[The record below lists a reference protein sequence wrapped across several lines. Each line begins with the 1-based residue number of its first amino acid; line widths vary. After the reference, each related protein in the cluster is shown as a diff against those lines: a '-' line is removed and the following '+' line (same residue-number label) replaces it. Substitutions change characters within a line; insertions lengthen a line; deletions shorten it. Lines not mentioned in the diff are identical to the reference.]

1 VRAFLLGVVVTIVVL
16 AAGAYL
22 FVRGGGVSL
31 STTAAPLPLETTLA
45 RVALRASMGNAADQ
59 KSPLPFDDANLLK
72 GVDLYRAN
80 CAVCHGSP
88 GQPATAIAQGM
99 FPPPPRL
106 FERTGVT
113 DDPEGITFWKVSH
126 GIRLSGM
133 PGFEGRLTDTQRW
146 QVTLLLAHA
155 DKLSAAVQ
163 TALAH

>member
-1 VRAFLLGVVVTIVVL
+1 MRGFLFGVVVTIVAL

-31 STTAAPLPLETTLA
+31 STTASPLPLEKSLA
-45 RVALRASMGNAADQ
+45 RLALRASMGNAADQ

-72 GVDLYRAN
+72 GVELYKEH
-80 CAVCHGSP
+80 CVVCHGSP

-106 FERTGVT
+106 FEKQGVT

-146 QVTLLLAHA
+146 QLTLLLAHA
-155 DKLSAAVQ
+155 DKLSPAAQ